1 MFFVDDGASI
11 KVPGALIEPTDS
23 EQKERSVAVTLG
35 EVLAGLH
42 GMAEIPGMPDLAEMP
57 PDGFTFQIPPCQ
69 RPYRWKL
76 SDIEHVLADVADMR
90 SAESTTLWY
99 FGPIC
104 FRRDKDVMQIYD
116 GQQRLTSMLLVVSV
130 LAERLQ
136 ADGANLGL
144 SEEQAER
151 LRSAAEGAARFSYDR
166 PATVDAIMLMT
177 ERLRNRFGLNR
188 KAGAGQ
194 LDVRAD
200 AQRVVWMLDHVFFSA
215 TVLRSDI
222 EAAQYF
228 QGENNRGAS
237 MQLVDL
243 VKSLNLRFV
252 PEADLE
258 KYAALWTNLAEQRTR
273 GTFQGSDAVERVL
286 LPSML
291 IVRGLWTF
299 EAEANDA
306 DDYRHFISG
315 RGDFA
320 RKRISD
326 SRAGTQGEATFPTL
340 SSMPRTGVPF
350 FRTLVWSAVLL
361 AAVRRTL
368 DTEADDYQQY
378 ITGQELEPLLCNGL
392 VYWADAFMT
401 DADGS
406 MPNRFEAFMA
416 SALEDPSQVNPDLL
430 AEADIVKECAARLAR
445 DPAYEGWREA
455 LLLVMETLRLLWE
468 RLDWRR
474 IVRAL
479 ALERTGE
486 CLLLVPYACGRA
498 EETVAEL
505 FRRVR
510 YRPSSMTGPNGH
522 NGDNEESKKEK
533 KNHAHQVSKASKM
546 VVFDLYEACGSRS
559 ESIAAVFNS

>member
-1 MFFVDDGASI
+1 M
-11 KVPGALIEPTDS
+11 IEPTDS

-116 GQQRLTSMLLVVSV
+116 GQQRLTSMLLVVLV

>member
-1 MFFVDDGASI
+1 MT
-11 KVPGALIEPTDS
+11 EPTDA
-23 EQKERSVAVTLG
+23 EHGERSIAVTLG
-35 EVLAGLH
+35 EVLAGLQ
-42 GMAEIPGMPDLAEMP
+42 GMAEIPGMPELAEMP
-57 PDGFTFQIPPCQ
+57 PAGFTFQIPPCQ

-104 FRRDKDVMQIYD
+104 FRRDQNVMQIYD

-151 LRSAAEGAARFSYDR
+151 LRSAAEGAARFSYER

-299 EAEANDA
+299 WAHWNDPA
-306 DDYRHFISG
+306 DYRHFMSG
-315 RGDFA
+315 GGALA
-320 RKRISD
+320 RKRMSD
-326 SRAGTQGEATFPTL
+326 SRGGTQGEATFPTL

-416 SALEDPSQVNPDLL
+416 SALEDPSQVNPDRL
-430 AEADIVKECAARLAR
+430 AEADIVKECADRLSR
-445 DPAYEGWREA
+445 DSAYEGWREA
-455 LLLVMETLRLLWE
+455 LLLVMEMVRLSWG
-468 RLDWRR
+468 RLDWTR
-474 IVRAL
+474 VVKAL

-486 CLLLVPYACGRA
+486 CLLLAPYAGGRA
-498 EETVAEL
+498 EETAEEL
-505 FRRVR
+505 LRRAR
-510 YRPSSMTGPNGH
+510 LRPWDLAGAGW
-522 NGDNEESKKEK
+522 ESRM
-533 KNHAHQVSKASKM
+533 A
-546 VVFDLYEACGSRS
+546 VFEAYDACGSRS
-559 ESIAAVFNS
+559 ESIAVVFKS

>member
-1 MFFVDDGASI
+1 M
-11 KVPGALIEPTDS
+11 
-23 EQKERSVAVTLG
+23 TLG

-69 RPYRWKL
+69 RPYCWKL

-90 SAESTTLWY
+90 SAESTTPWY

-104 FRRDKDVMQIYD
+104 LRRAGNVMQIYD

-151 LRSAAEGAARFSYDR
+151 LRSAAEGAARFRYAR
-166 PATVDAIMLMT
+166 PATVDAIMLMA
-177 ERLRNRFGLNR
+177 ERLRNRFGVNR
-188 KAGAGQ
+188 KAGVGQ
-194 LDVRAD
+194 LDVRED
-200 AQRVVWMLDHVFFSA
+200 AKRVVWMLDHVFFSA
-215 TVLRSDI
+215 TVLRSNI

-252 PEADLE
+252 PAAELN
-258 KYAALWTNLAEQRTR
+258 KYAALWTNLAEERSR
-273 GTFQGSDAVERVL
+273 GTFQGSDALERVL

-291 IVRGLWTF
+291 IVRGLRTL

-306 DDYRHFISG
+306 DDYRHFMSG
-315 RGDFA
+315 GGA
-320 RKRISD
+320 LVRKRNSD
-326 SRAGTQGEATFPTL
+326 SRTGAHGEFGLPTL
-340 SSMPRTGVPF
+340 SAMPRTGVPF
-350 FRTLVWSAVLL
+350 IRTLVWSAVLL

-368 DTEADDYQQY
+368 DTKATDYKEHIESQKF
-378 ITGQELEPLLCNGL
+378 ESLLCIGL
-392 VYWADAFMT
+392 IYWADTFMT

-406 MPNRFEAFMA
+406 MTQRFDDFMA
-416 SALEDPSQVNPDLL
+416 LALEDPSQVNPDRL
-430 AEADIVKECAARLAR
+430 AEADIVKECADRLSR
-445 DPAYEGWREA
+445 DSAYEGWREA
-455 LLLVMETLRLLWE
+455 LLLVMETVRLSWD
-468 RLDWRR
+468 RLKWTRV
-474 IVRAL
+474 VRAL

-486 CLLLVPYACGRA
+486 CLLLVPYAGGRA

-510 YRPSSMTGPNGH
+510 LYPWELMGS
-522 NGDNEESKKEK
+522 DWK
-533 KNHAHQVSKASKM
+533 KNLP
-546 VVFDLYEACGSRS
+546 VFEKYEACGDRS
-559 ESIAAVFNS
+559 ESIATVFKS

>member
-1 MFFVDDGASI
+1 MT
-11 KVPGALIEPTDS
+11 EPTDA
-23 EQKERSVAVTLG
+23 EHGERSIAVTLG
-35 EVLAGLH
+35 EVLAGLQ
-42 GMAEIPGMPDLAEMP
+42 GMAEIPGMPELAEMP
-57 PDGFTFQIPPCQ
+57 PAGFTFQIPPCQ
-69 RPYRWKL
+69 RPYCWKL

-90 SAESTTLWY
+90 SSESTTPWY

-104 FRRDKDVMQIYD
+104 FRRDQNVMQIYD

-273 GTFQGSDAVERVL
+273 GTFQESDAVERVL

>member
-1 MFFVDDGASI
+1 MT
-11 KVPGALIEPTDS
+11 EPTDA
-23 EQKERSVAVTLG
+23 EHGERSIAVTLG
-35 EVLAGLH
+35 EVLAGLQ
-42 GMAEIPGMPDLAEMP
+42 GMAEIPGMPELAEMP
-57 PDGFTFQIPPCQ
+57 PAGFTFQIPPCQ
-69 RPYRWKL
+69 RPYCWKL

-90 SAESTTLWY
+90 SSESTTPWY

-104 FRRDKDVMQIYD
+104 FRRDQNVMQIYD

-151 LRSAAEGAARFSYDR
+151 LRSAAEGAARFSYER
-166 PATVDAIMLMT
+166 PATVDAIMLMA
-177 ERLRNRFGLNR
+177 ERLRNRFGVNR
-188 KAGAGQ
+188 TAEAAQ
-194 LDVRAD
+194 FDVRDD
-200 AQRVVWMLDHVFFSA
+200 AKRVVWMLDHVFFSA

-306 DDYRHFISG
+306 DDYRHFISS

-392 VYWADAFMT
+392 VYWADAFVT

-416 SALEDPSQVNPDLL
+416 SALEDPSQVNPDRL

>member
-1 MFFVDDGASI
+1 M
-11 KVPGALIEPTDS
+11 IEPTDS

-69 RPYRWKL
+69 RPYCWKL

-90 SAESTTLWY
+90 SSESTTPWY

-104 FRRDKDVMQIYD
+104 FRRDQNVMQIYD

-151 LRSAAEGAARFSYDR
+151 LRSAAEGAARFSYER
-166 PATVDAIMLMT
+166 PATVDAIMLMA
-177 ERLRNRFGLNR
+177 ERLRNRFGVNR
-188 KAGAGQ
+188 TAEAAQ
-194 LDVRAD
+194 FDVRED
-200 AQRVVWMLDHVFFSA
+200 AKRVVWMLDHVFFSA

>member
-1 MFFVDDGASI
+1 M
-11 KVPGALIEPTDS
+11 IEPTDS

-273 GTFQGSDAVERVL
+273 DTFQGSDAVERVL

>member
-1 MFFVDDGASI
+1 
-11 KVPGALIEPTDS
+11 LIEPTDS

>member
-1 MFFVDDGASI
+1 M
-11 KVPGALIEPTDS
+11 
-23 EQKERSVAVTLG
+23 TLG

-69 RPYRWKL
+69 RPYCWKL
-76 SDIEHVLADVADMR
+76 SDIEHVFADVADMR
-90 SAESTTLWY
+90 SAESTTPWY

-104 FRRDKDVMQIYD
+104 LRRAGNVMQIYD

-151 LRSAAEGAARFSYDR
+151 LRSAAEGAARFRYAR
-166 PATVDAIMLMT
+166 PATVDAIMLMA
-177 ERLRNRFGLNR
+177 ERLRNRFGVNR
-188 KAGAGQ
+188 KAGVGQ
-194 LDVRAD
+194 LDVRED
-200 AQRVVWMLDHVFFSA
+200 AKRVVWMLDHVFFSA
-215 TVLRSDI
+215 TVLRSNI

-252 PEADLE
+252 PAAELN
-258 KYAALWTNLAEQRTR
+258 KYAALWTNLAEERSR
-273 GTFQGSDAVERVL
+273 GTFQGSDALERVL

-291 IVRGLWTF
+291 IVRGLRTL

-306 DDYRHFISG
+306 DDYRHFMSG
-315 RGDFA
+315 GGA
-320 RKRISD
+320 LVRKRISD
-326 SRAGTQGEATFPTL
+326 SRTGAHGEFGLPTL
-340 SSMPRTGVPF
+340 SAMPRTGVPF
-350 FRTLVWSAVLL
+350 IRTLVWSAVLL

-368 DTEADDYQQY
+368 DTKATDYKEHIESQKF
-378 ITGQELEPLLCNGL
+378 ESLLCIGL
-392 VYWADAFMT
+392 IYWADTFMT

-406 MPNRFEAFMA
+406 MTQRFDDFMA
-416 SALEDPSQVNPDLL
+416 LALEDPSQVNPDRL
-430 AEADIVKECAARLAR
+430 AEADIVKECADRLSR
-445 DPAYEGWREA
+445 DSAYEGWREA
-455 LLLVMETLRLLWE
+455 LLLVMETVRLSWD
-468 RLDWRR
+468 RLKWTRV
-474 IVRAL
+474 VRAL

-486 CLLLVPYACGRA
+486 CLLLVPYAGGRA

-510 YRPSSMTGPNGH
+510 LYPWELMGS
-522 NGDNEESKKEK
+522 DWK
-533 KNHAHQVSKASKM
+533 KNLP
-546 VVFDLYEACGSRS
+546 VFEKYEACGDRS
-559 ESIAAVFNS
+559 ESIATVFKS

>member
-1 MFFVDDGASI
+1 MT
-11 KVPGALIEPTDS
+11 EPTDA
-23 EQKERSVAVTLG
+23 EQEERSVAVTLG
-35 EVLAGLH
+35 EVLAGLQ

-69 RPYRWKL
+69 RPYCWKL

-90 SAESTTLWY
+90 SAESTTPWY

-104 FRRDKDVMQIYD
+104 LRRAGNVMQIYD

-151 LRSAAEGAARFSYDR
+151 LRSAAEGAARFRYAR
-166 PATVDAIMLMT
+166 PATVDAIMLMA
-177 ERLRNRFGLNR
+177 ERLRNRFGVNR
-188 KAGAGQ
+188 KAGVGQ
-194 LDVRAD
+194 LDVRED
-200 AQRVVWMLDHVFFSA
+200 AKRVVWMLDHVFFSA
-215 TVLRSDI
+215 TVLRSNI

-252 PEADLE
+252 PAAELN
-258 KYAALWTNLAEQRTR
+258 KYAALWTNLAEERSR
-273 GTFQGSDAVERVL
+273 GTFQGSDALERVL

-291 IVRGLWTF
+291 IVRGLRTL

-306 DDYRHFISG
+306 DDYRHFMSG
-315 RGDFA
+315 GGA
-320 RKRISD
+320 LVRKRISD
-326 SRAGTQGEATFPTL
+326 SRTGAHGEFGLPTL
-340 SSMPRTGVPF
+340 SAMPRTGVPF
-350 FRTLVWSAVLL
+350 IRTLVWSAVLL

-368 DTEADDYQQY
+368 DTKATDYKEHIESQKF
-378 ITGQELEPLLCNGL
+378 ESLLCIGL
-392 VYWADAFMT
+392 IYWADTFMT

-406 MPNRFEAFMA
+406 MTQRFDDFMA
-416 SALEDPSQVNPDLL
+416 LALEDPSQVNPDRL
-430 AEADIVKECAARLAR
+430 AEADIVKECADRLSR
-445 DPAYEGWREA
+445 DSAYEGWREA
-455 LLLVMETLRLLWE
+455 LLLVMETVRLSWD
-468 RLDWRR
+468 RLKWTRV
-474 IVRAL
+474 VRAL

-486 CLLLVPYACGRA
+486 CLLLVPYAGGRA

-510 YRPSSMTGPNGH
+510 LYPWELMGS
-522 NGDNEESKKEK
+522 DWK
-533 KNHAHQVSKASKM
+533 KNLP
-546 VVFDLYEACGSRS
+546 VFEKYEACGDRS
-559 ESIAAVFNS
+559 ESIATVFKS

>member
-1 MFFVDDGASI
+1 M
-11 KVPGALIEPTDS
+11 
-23 EQKERSVAVTLG
+23 TLG

-90 SAESTTLWY
+90 SSESTTPWY

-151 LRSAAEGAARFSYDR
+151 LRSAAEGAARFKYER
-166 PATVDAIMLMT
+166 PATVDAIMLMA
-177 ERLRNRFGLNR
+177 ERLRNRFGVNR
-188 KAGAGQ
+188 TAEAAQ
-194 LDVRAD
+194 FDVRED
-200 AQRVVWMLDHVFFSA
+200 AKRVVWMLDHVFFSA

-252 PEADLE
+252 PENELE
-258 KYAALWTNLAEQRTR
+258 KYAALWTNLAKERPW

-306 DDYRHFISG
+306 DDYRHFING

-326 SRAGTQGEATFPTL
+326 SRTKDEGKFKLPTL
-340 SSMPRTGVPF
+340 SSMPLTGVPF
-350 FRTLVWSAVLL
+350 IRTLVWSAVLL

-368 DTEADDYQQY
+368 DTEAGDYQKY

-392 VYWADAFMT
+392 VYWADAFMI

-406 MPNRFEAFMA
+406 MPNRFKVFMA
-416 SALEDPSQVNPDLL
+416 SALKDPSLVNPDRL

-510 YRPSSMTGPNGH
+510 YRPSSMTGPNGN

-533 KNHAHQVSKASKM
+533 KNQAHQVSKASKM
-546 VVFDLYEACGSRS
+546 VVFELYEACGSRP

>member
-1 MFFVDDGASI
+1 M
-11 KVPGALIEPTDS
+11 IEPTDS

-166 PATVDAIMLMT
+166 PATVDAIMLMI

-510 YRPSSMTGPNGH
+510 YRPPSMTGPNGH

>member
-1 MFFVDDGASI
+1 M
-11 KVPGALIEPTDS
+11 IEPTDS

-340 SSMPRTGVPF
+340 SSMPHTGVPF

>member
-1 MFFVDDGASI
+1 M
-11 KVPGALIEPTDS
+11 
-23 EQKERSVAVTLG
+23 TLG

-69 RPYRWKL
+69 RPYCWKL

-90 SAESTTLWY
+90 SAESTTPWY

-104 FRRDKDVMQIYD
+104 LRRAGNVMQIYD

-151 LRSAAEGAARFSYDR
+151 LRSAAEGAARFRYAR
-166 PATVDAIMLMT
+166 PATVDAIMLMA
-177 ERLRNRFGLNR
+177 ERLRNRFGVNR
-188 KAGAGQ
+188 KAGVGQ
-194 LDVRAD
+194 LDVRED
-200 AQRVVWMLDHVFFSA
+200 AKRVVWMLDHVFFSA
-215 TVLRSDI
+215 TVLRSNI

-252 PEADLE
+252 PAAELN
-258 KYAALWTNLAEQRTR
+258 KYAALWTNLAEERSR
-273 GTFQGSDAVERVL
+273 GTFQGSDALERVL

-291 IVRGLWTF
+291 IVRGLRTL

-306 DDYRHFISG
+306 DDYRHFMSG
-315 RGDFA
+315 GGA
-320 RKRISD
+320 LVRKRISD
-326 SRAGTQGEATFPTL
+326 SRTGAHGEFGLPTL
-340 SSMPRTGVPF
+340 SAMPRTGVPF
-350 FRTLVWSAVLL
+350 IRTLVWSAVLL

-368 DTEADDYQQY
+368 DTKATDYKEHIESQKF
-378 ITGQELEPLLCNGL
+378 ESLLCIGL
-392 VYWADAFMT
+392 IYWADTFMT

-406 MPNRFEAFMA
+406 MTQRFDDFMA
-416 SALEDPSQVNPDLL
+416 VALEDPSQVNPDRL
-430 AEADIVKECAARLAR
+430 AEADIVKECADRLSR
-445 DPAYEGWREA
+445 DSAYEGWREA
-455 LLLVMETLRLLWE
+455 LLLVMETVRLSWD
-468 RLDWRR
+468 RLKWTRV
-474 IVRAL
+474 VRAL

-486 CLLLVPYACGRA
+486 CLLLVPYAGGRA

-510 YRPSSMTGPNGH
+510 LYPWELMGS
-522 NGDNEESKKEK
+522 DWK
-533 KNHAHQVSKASKM
+533 KNLP
-546 VVFDLYEACGSRS
+546 VFEKYEACGDRS
-559 ESIAAVFNS
+559 ESIATVFKS

>member
-1 MFFVDDGASI
+1 M
-11 KVPGALIEPTDS
+11 IEPTDS

>member
-1 MFFVDDGASI
+1 MGLHCAGRVLRR
-11 KVPGALIEPTDS
+11 K
-23 EQKERSVAVTLG
+23 
-35 EVLAGLH
+35 LAGLH

-69 RPYRWKL
+69 RPYCWKL

-90 SAESTTLWY
+90 SAESTTPWY

-104 FRRDKDVMQIYD
+104 LRRAGNVMQIYD

-151 LRSAAEGAARFSYDR
+151 LRSAAEGAARFRYAR
-166 PATVDAIMLMT
+166 PATVDAIMLMA
-177 ERLRNRFGLNR
+177 ERLRNRFGVNR
-188 KAGAGQ
+188 KAGVGQ
-194 LDVRAD
+194 LDVRED
-200 AQRVVWMLDHVFFSA
+200 AKRVVWMLDHVFFSA
-215 TVLRSDI
+215 TVLRSNI

-252 PEADLE
+252 PAAELN
-258 KYAALWTNLAEQRTR
+258 KYAALWTNLAEERSR
-273 GTFQGSDAVERVL
+273 GTFQGSDALERVL

-291 IVRGLWTF
+291 IVRGLRTL

-306 DDYRHFISG
+306 DDYRHFMSG
-315 RGDFA
+315 GGA
-320 RKRISD
+320 LVRKRISD
-326 SRAGTQGEATFPTL
+326 SRTGAHGEFGLPTL
-340 SSMPRTGVPF
+340 SAMPRTGVPF
-350 FRTLVWSAVLL
+350 IRTLVWSAVLL

-368 DTEADDYQQY
+368 DTKATDYKEHIESQKF
-378 ITGQELEPLLCNGL
+378 ESLLCIGL
-392 VYWADAFMT
+392 IYWADTFMT

-406 MPNRFEAFMA
+406 MTQRFDDFMA
-416 SALEDPSQVNPDLL
+416 LALEDPSQVNPDRL
-430 AEADIVKECAARLAR
+430 AEADIVKECADRLSR
-445 DPAYEGWREA
+445 DSAYEGWREA
-455 LLLVMETLRLLWE
+455 LLLVMETVRLSWD
-468 RLDWRR
+468 RLKWTRV
-474 IVRAL
+474 VRAL

-486 CLLLVPYACGRA
+486 CLLLVPYAGGRA

-510 YRPSSMTGPNGH
+510 LYPWELMGS
-522 NGDNEESKKEK
+522 DWK
-533 KNHAHQVSKASKM
+533 KNLP
-546 VVFDLYEACGSRS
+546 VFEKYEACGDRS
-559 ESIAAVFNS
+559 ESIATVFKS

>member
-1 MFFVDDGASI
+1 M
-11 KVPGALIEPTDS
+11 IEPTDS

-90 SAESTTLWY
+90 SSESTTPWY

-104 FRRDKDVMQIYD
+104 FRRDQNVMQIYD

>member
-1 MFFVDDGASI
+1 M
-11 KVPGALIEPTDS
+11 IEPTDS

-151 LRSAAEGAARFSYDR
+151 LRSAAEGAARFSYER

-177 ERLRNRFGLNR
+177 ERLRNRFGVNR
-188 KAGAGQ
+188 TAEAAQ
-194 LDVRAD
+194 FDVRED
-200 AQRVVWMLDHVFFSA
+200 AKRVVWMLDHVFFSA

-306 DDYRHFISG
+306 DDYRHFMSG
-315 RGDFA
+315 GGA
-320 RKRISD
+320 LVRKRISD
-326 SRAGTQGEATFPTL
+326 SRTGAHGEFGLPTL
-340 SSMPRTGVPF
+340 SAMPRTGVPF
-350 FRTLVWSAVLL
+350 IRTLVWSAVLL

-368 DTEADDYQQY
+368 DTKATDYKEHIESQKF
-378 ITGQELEPLLCNGL
+378 ESLLCIGL
-392 VYWADAFMT
+392 IYWADTFMT

-406 MPNRFEAFMA
+406 MTQRFDDFMA
-416 SALEDPSQVNPDLL
+416 LALEDPSQVNPDRL
-430 AEADIVKECAARLAR
+430 AEADIVKECADRLSR
-445 DPAYEGWREA
+445 DSAYEGWREA
-455 LLLVMETLRLLWE
+455 LLLVMETVRLSWD
-468 RLDWRR
+468 RLKWTRV
-474 IVRAL
+474 VRAL

-486 CLLLVPYACGRA
+486 CLLLVPYAGGRA

-510 YRPSSMTGPNGH
+510 LYPWELMGS
-522 NGDNEESKKEK
+522 DWK
-533 KNHAHQVSKASKM
+533 KNLP
-546 VVFDLYEACGSRS
+546 VFEKYEACGDRS
-559 ESIAAVFNS
+559 ESIATVFKS

>member
-1 MFFVDDGASI
+1 M
-11 KVPGALIEPTDS
+11 
-23 EQKERSVAVTLG
+23 TLG
-35 EVLAGLH
+35 EVFAGLH

-69 RPYRWKL
+69 RPYCWKL

-90 SAESTTLWY
+90 SAESTTPWY

-104 FRRDKDVMQIYD
+104 LRRAGNVMQIYD

-151 LRSAAEGAARFSYDR
+151 LRSAAEGAARFRYAR
-166 PATVDAIMLMT
+166 PATVDAIMLMA
-177 ERLRNRFGLNR
+177 ERLRNRFGVNR
-188 KAGAGQ
+188 KAGVGQ
-194 LDVRAD
+194 LDVRED
-200 AQRVVWMLDHVFFSA
+200 AKRVVWMLDHVFFSA
-215 TVLRSDI
+215 TVLRSNI

-252 PEADLE
+252 PAAELN
-258 KYAALWTNLAEQRTR
+258 KYAALWTNLAEERSR
-273 GTFQGSDAVERVL
+273 GTFQGSDALERVL

-291 IVRGLWTF
+291 IVRGLRTL

-306 DDYRHFISG
+306 DDYRHFMSG
-315 RGDFA
+315 GGA
-320 RKRISD
+320 LVRKRISD
-326 SRAGTQGEATFPTL
+326 SRTGAHGEFGLPTL
-340 SSMPRTGVPF
+340 SAMPRTGVPF
-350 FRTLVWSAVLL
+350 IRTLVWSAVLL

-368 DTEADDYQQY
+368 DTKATDYKEHIESQKF
-378 ITGQELEPLLCNGL
+378 ESLLCIGL
-392 VYWADAFMT
+392 IYWADTFMT

-406 MPNRFEAFMA
+406 MTQRFDDFMA
-416 SALEDPSQVNPDLL
+416 LALEDPSQVNPDRL
-430 AEADIVKECAARLAR
+430 AEADIVKECADRLSR
-445 DPAYEGWREA
+445 DSAYEGWREA
-455 LLLVMETLRLLWE
+455 LLLVMETVRLSWD
-468 RLDWRR
+468 RLKWTRV
-474 IVRAL
+474 VRAL

-486 CLLLVPYACGRA
+486 CLLLVPYAGGRA

-510 YRPSSMTGPNGH
+510 LYPWELMGS
-522 NGDNEESKKEK
+522 DWK
-533 KNHAHQVSKASKM
+533 KNLP
-546 VVFDLYEACGSRS
+546 VFEKYEACGDRS
-559 ESIAAVFNS
+559 ESIATVFKS

>member
-1 MFFVDDGASI
+1 M
-11 KVPGALIEPTDS
+11 IEPTDS

-252 PEADLE
+252 PEAELE
-258 KYAALWTNLAEQRTR
+258 KYAALGTNLAKERPW
-273 GTFQGSDAVERVL
+273 GTFQGSDAVVRVL

>member
-1 MFFVDDGASI
+1 M
-11 KVPGALIEPTDS
+11 
-23 EQKERSVAVTLG
+23 TLG

-69 RPYRWKL
+69 RPYCWKL
-76 SDIEHVLADVADMR
+76 SAIEHVLADVADMR
-90 SAESTTLWY
+90 SAESTTPWY

-104 FRRDKDVMQIYD
+104 LRRAGNVMQIYD

-151 LRSAAEGAARFSYDR
+151 LRSAAEGAARFRYAR
-166 PATVDAIMLMT
+166 PATVDAIMLMA
-177 ERLRNRFGLNR
+177 ERLRNRFGVNR
-188 KAGAGQ
+188 KAGVGQ
-194 LDVRAD
+194 LDVRED
-200 AQRVVWMLDHVFFSA
+200 AKRVVWMLDHVFFSA
-215 TVLRSDI
+215 TVLRSNI

-252 PEADLE
+252 PAAELN
-258 KYAALWTNLAEQRTR
+258 KYAALWTNLAEERSR
-273 GTFQGSDAVERVL
+273 GTFQGSDALERVL

-291 IVRGLWTF
+291 IVRGLRTL

-306 DDYRHFISG
+306 DDYRHFMSG
-315 RGDFA
+315 GGA
-320 RKRISD
+320 LVRKRISD
-326 SRAGTQGEATFPTL
+326 SRTGAHGEFGLPTL
-340 SSMPRTGVPF
+340 SAMPRTGVPF
-350 FRTLVWSAVLL
+350 IRTLVWSAVLL

-368 DTEADDYQQY
+368 DTKATDYKEHIESQKF
-378 ITGQELEPLLCNGL
+378 ESLLCIGL
-392 VYWADAFMT
+392 IYWADTFMT

-406 MPNRFEAFMA
+406 MTQRFDDFMA
-416 SALEDPSQVNPDLL
+416 LALEDPSQVNPDRL
-430 AEADIVKECAARLAR
+430 AEADIVKECADRLSR
-445 DPAYEGWREA
+445 DSAYEGWREA
-455 LLLVMETLRLLWE
+455 LLLVMETVRLSWD
-468 RLDWRR
+468 RLKWTRV
-474 IVRAL
+474 VRAL

-486 CLLLVPYACGRA
+486 CLLLVPYAGGRA

-510 YRPSSMTGPNGH
+510 LYPWELMGS
-522 NGDNEESKKEK
+522 DWK
-533 KNHAHQVSKASKM
+533 KNLP
-546 VVFDLYEACGSRS
+546 VFEKYEACGDRS
-559 ESIAAVFNS
+559 ESIATVFKS

>member
-1 MFFVDDGASI
+1 M
-11 KVPGALIEPTDS
+11 
-23 EQKERSVAVTLG
+23 TLG

-69 RPYRWKL
+69 RPYCWKL

-90 SAESTTLWY
+90 SAESTTPWY

-104 FRRDKDVMQIYD
+104 LRRAGNVMQIYD

-151 LRSAAEGAARFSYDR
+151 LRSAAEGAARFRYAR
-166 PATVDAIMLMT
+166 PATVDAIMLMA
-177 ERLRNRFGLNR
+177 ERLRNRFGVNR
-188 KAGAGQ
+188 KAGVGQ
-194 LDVRAD
+194 LDVRED
-200 AQRVVWMLDHVFFSA
+200 AKRVVWMLDHVFFSA
-215 TVLRSDI
+215 TVLRSNI

-252 PEADLE
+252 PAAELN
-258 KYAALWTNLAEQRTR
+258 KYAALWTNLAEERSR
-273 GTFQGSDAVERVL
+273 GTFQGSDALERVL

-291 IVRGLWTF
+291 IVRGLRTL

-306 DDYRHFISG
+306 DDYRHFMSG
-315 RGDFA
+315 GGA
-320 RKRISD
+320 LVRKRISD
-326 SRAGTQGEATFPTL
+326 SRTDAHGEFGLPTL
-340 SSMPRTGVPF
+340 SAMPRTGVPF
-350 FRTLVWSAVLL
+350 IRTLVWSAVLL

-368 DTEADDYQQY
+368 DTKATDYKEHIESQKF
-378 ITGQELEPLLCNGL
+378 ESLLCIGL
-392 VYWADAFMT
+392 IYWADTFMT

-406 MPNRFEAFMA
+406 MTQRFDDFMA
-416 SALEDPSQVNPDLL
+416 VALEDPSQVNPDRL
-430 AEADIVKECAARLAR
+430 AEADIVKECADRLSR
-445 DPAYEGWREA
+445 DSAYEGWREA
-455 LLLVMETLRLLWE
+455 LLLVMETVRLSWD
-468 RLDWRR
+468 RLKWTRV
-474 IVRAL
+474 VRAL

-486 CLLLVPYACGRA
+486 CLLLVPYAGGRA

-510 YRPSSMTGPNGH
+510 LYPWELMGS
-522 NGDNEESKKEK
+522 DWK
-533 KNHAHQVSKASKM
+533 KNLP
-546 VVFDLYEACGSRS
+546 VFEKYEACGDRS
-559 ESIAAVFNS
+559 ESIATVFKS

>member
-1 MFFVDDGASI
+1 M
-11 KVPGALIEPTDS
+11 
-23 EQKERSVAVTLG
+23 TLG

-69 RPYRWKL
+69 RPYCWKL

-90 SAESTTLWY
+90 SAESTTPWY

-104 FRRDKDVMQIYD
+104 LRRAGNVMQIYD

-151 LRSAAEGAARFSYDR
+151 LRSAAEGAARFRYAR
-166 PATVDAIMLMT
+166 PATVDAIMLMA
-177 ERLRNRFGLNR
+177 ERLRNRFGVNR
-188 KAGAGQ
+188 KAGVGQ
-194 LDVRAD
+194 LDVRED
-200 AQRVVWMLDHVFFSA
+200 AKRVVWMLDHVFFSA
-215 TVLRSDI
+215 TVLRSNI

-252 PEADLE
+252 PAAELN
-258 KYAALWTNLAEQRTR
+258 KYAALWTNLAEERSR
-273 GTFQGSDAVERVL
+273 GTFQGSDALERVL

-291 IVRGLWTF
+291 IVRGLRTL

-306 DDYRHFISG
+306 DDYRHFMSG
-315 RGDFA
+315 GGA
-320 RKRISD
+320 LVRKRISD
-326 SRAGTQGEATFPTL
+326 SRTGAHGEFGLPTL
-340 SSMPRTGVPF
+340 SAMPRTGVPF
-350 FRTLVWSAVLL
+350 IRTLVWSAVLL

-368 DTEADDYQQY
+368 DTKATDYKEHIESQKF
-378 ITGQELEPLLCNGL
+378 ESLLCIGL
-392 VYWADAFMT
+392 IYWADTFMT

-406 MPNRFEAFMA
+406 MTERFDDFMA
-416 SALEDPSQVNPDLL
+416 LALEDPSQVNPDRL
-430 AEADIVKECAARLAR
+430 AEADIVKECADRLSR
-445 DPAYEGWREA
+445 DSAYEGWREA
-455 LLLVMETLRLLWE
+455 LLLVMETVRLSWD
-468 RLDWRR
+468 RLKWTRV
-474 IVRAL
+474 VRAL

-486 CLLLVPYACGRA
+486 CLLLVPYAGGRA

-510 YRPSSMTGPNGH
+510 LYPWELMGS
-522 NGDNEESKKEK
+522 DWK
-533 KNHAHQVSKASKM
+533 KNLP
-546 VVFDLYEACGSRS
+546 VFEKYEACGDRS
-559 ESIAAVFNS
+559 ESIATVFKS

>member
-1 MFFVDDGASI
+1 M
-11 KVPGALIEPTDS
+11 IEPTDA
-23 EQKERSVAVTLG
+23 EHGERSIAVTLG
-35 EVLAGLH
+35 EVLAGLQ
-42 GMAEIPGMPDLAEMP
+42 GMAEIPGMPELAEMP
-57 PDGFTFQIPPCQ
+57 PAGFTFQIPPCQ
-69 RPYRWKL
+69 RPYCWKL

-90 SAESTTLWY
+90 SSESTTPWY

-104 FRRDKDVMQIYD
+104 FRRDQNVMQIYD

-252 PEADLE
+252 PEAELE
-258 KYAALWTNLAEQRTR
+258 KYAALGTNLAKERPW
-273 GTFQGSDAVERVL
+273 GTFQGSDAVVRVL

-299 EAEANDA
+299 WAHWNDPA
-306 DDYRHFISG
+306 DYRHFMSG
-315 RGDFA
+315 GGALA
-320 RKRISD
+320 RKRMSD
-326 SRAGTQGEATFPTL
+326 SRGGTQGEATFPTL
-340 SSMPRTGVPF
+340 SSMPRAGVPF

-361 AAVRRTL
+361 AAVRQTL
-368 DTEADDYQQY
+368 DTEADDYKKY

-401 DADGS
+401 DGDGS
-406 MPNRFEAFMA
+406 MMKRFDDFMA
-416 SALEDPSQVNPDLL
+416 LALEDPSQVNPDRL
-430 AEADIVKECAARLAR
+430 AEADIVKECADRLSR
-445 DPAYEGWREA
+445 DSAYEGWREA
-455 LLLVMETLRLLWE
+455 LLLVMEMVRLSWG
-468 RLDWRR
+468 RLDWTR
-474 IVRAL
+474 VVKAL

-486 CLLLVPYACGRA
+486 CLLLAPYAGGRA
-498 EETVAEL
+498 EETAEEL
-505 FRRVR
+505 LRRAR
-510 YRPSSMTGPNGH
+510 LRPWDLAGAGW
-522 NGDNEESKKEK
+522 ESRM
-533 KNHAHQVSKASKM
+533 A
-546 VVFDLYEACGSRS
+546 VFEAYDACGSRS
-559 ESIAAVFNS
+559 ESIAVVFKS

>member
-1 MFFVDDGASI
+1 M
-11 KVPGALIEPTDS
+11 
-23 EQKERSVAVTLG
+23 TLG

-42 GMAEIPGMPDLAEMP
+42 GMAEIPGMPDLAGMP

-69 RPYRWKL
+69 RPYCWKL

-90 SAESTTLWY
+90 SAESTTPWY

-151 LRSAAEGAARFSYDR
+151 LRSAAEGAARFSYER
-166 PATVDAIMLMT
+166 PATVDAIMLMA
-177 ERLRNRFGLNR
+177 ERLRNRFGVNR
-188 KAGAGQ
+188 TAEAAQ
-194 LDVRAD
+194 FDVRDD
-200 AQRVVWMLDHVFFSA
+200 AKRVVWMLDHVFFSA

-252 PEADLE
+252 PAAELN
-258 KYAALWTNLAEQRTR
+258 KYAALWTNLAEERSR
-273 GTFQGSDAVERVL
+273 GTFQGSDALERVL

-291 IVRGLWTF
+291 IVRGLRTL

-306 DDYRHFISG
+306 DDYRHFMSG
-315 RGDFA
+315 GGA
-320 RKRISD
+320 LVRKRISD
-326 SRAGTQGEATFPTL
+326 SRTGAHGEFGLPTL
-340 SSMPRTGVPF
+340 SAMPRTGVPF
-350 FRTLVWSAVLL
+350 IRTLVWSAVLL

-368 DTEADDYQQY
+368 DTKATDYKEHIESQKF
-378 ITGQELEPLLCNGL
+378 ESLLCIGL
-392 VYWADAFMT
+392 IYWADTFMT

-406 MPNRFEAFMA
+406 MTQRFDDFMA
-416 SALEDPSQVNPDLL
+416 LALEDPSQVNPDRL
-430 AEADIVKECAARLAR
+430 AEADIVKECADRLSR
-445 DPAYEGWREA
+445 DSAYEGWREA
-455 LLLVMETLRLLWE
+455 LLLVMETVRLSWD
-468 RLDWRR
+468 RLKWTRV
-474 IVRAL
+474 VRAL

-486 CLLLVPYACGRA
+486 CLLLVPYAGGRA

-510 YRPSSMTGPNGH
+510 LYPWELMGS
-522 NGDNEESKKEK
+522 DWK
-533 KNHAHQVSKASKM
+533 KNLP
-546 VVFDLYEACGSRS
+546 VFEKYEACGDRS
-559 ESIAAVFNS
+559 ESIATVFKS

>member
-1 MFFVDDGASI
+1 MT
-11 KVPGALIEPTDS
+11 EPTDA
-23 EQKERSVAVTLG
+23 EQEERSVAVTLG
-35 EVLAGLH
+35 EVLAGLQ

-69 RPYRWKL
+69 RPYCWKL

-90 SAESTTLWY
+90 AAESTTPWY

-104 FRRDKDVMQIYD
+104 LRRAGNVMQIYD

-151 LRSAAEGAARFSYDR
+151 LRSAAEGAARFRYAR
-166 PATVDAIMLMT
+166 PATVDAIMLMA
-177 ERLRNRFGLNR
+177 ERLRNRFGVNR
-188 KAGAGQ
+188 KAGVGQ
-194 LDVRAD
+194 LDVRED
-200 AQRVVWMLDHVFFSA
+200 AKRVVWMLDHVFFSA
-215 TVLRSDI
+215 TVLRSNI

-252 PEADLE
+252 PAAELN
-258 KYAALWTNLAEQRTR
+258 KYAALWTNLAEERSR
-273 GTFQGSDAVERVL
+273 GTFQGSDALERVL

-291 IVRGLWTF
+291 IVRGLRTL

-306 DDYRHFISG
+306 DDYRHFMSG
-315 RGDFA
+315 GGA
-320 RKRISD
+320 LVRKRISD
-326 SRAGTQGEATFPTL
+326 SRTGAHGEFGLPTL
-340 SSMPRTGVPF
+340 SAMPRTGVPF
-350 FRTLVWSAVLL
+350 IRTLVWSAVLL

-368 DTEADDYQQY
+368 DTKATDYKEHIESQKF
-378 ITGQELEPLLCNGL
+378 ESLLCIGL
-392 VYWADAFMT
+392 IYWADTFMT

-406 MPNRFEAFMA
+406 MTQRFDDFMA
-416 SALEDPSQVNPDLL
+416 LALEDPSQVNPDRL
-430 AEADIVKECAARLAR
+430 AEADIVKECADRLSR
-445 DPAYEGWREA
+445 DSAYEGWREA
-455 LLLVMETLRLLWE
+455 LLLVMETVRLSWD
-468 RLDWRR
+468 RLKWTRV
-474 IVRAL
+474 VRAL

-486 CLLLVPYACGRA
+486 CLLLVPYAGGRA

-510 YRPSSMTGPNGH
+510 LYPWELMGS
-522 NGDNEESKKEK
+522 DWK
-533 KNHAHQVSKASKM
+533 KNLP
-546 VVFDLYEACGSRS
+546 VFEKYEACGDRS
-559 ESIAAVFNS
+559 ESIATVFKS

>member
-1 MFFVDDGASI
+1 M
-11 KVPGALIEPTDS
+11 IEPTDS

-69 RPYRWKL
+69 RPYCWKL

-90 SAESTTLWY
+90 SSESTTPWY

-104 FRRDKDVMQIYD
+104 FRRDQNVMQIYD

-306 DDYRHFISG
+306 DYRHFISG

-368 DTEADDYQQY
+368 DTEVDDYQQY

>member
-1 MFFVDDGASI
+1 M
-11 KVPGALIEPTDS
+11 IEPTDS

-340 SSMPRTGVPF
+340 SSMPRAGVPF

-406 MPNRFEAFMA
+406 MSNRFEAFMA

-430 AEADIVKECAARLAR
+430 AEVDIVKECAARLAR

>member
-1 MFFVDDGASI
+1 M
-11 KVPGALIEPTDS
+11 
-23 EQKERSVAVTLG
+23 TLG
-35 EVLAGLH
+35 EVLAGLQ

-69 RPYRWKL
+69 RPYCWKL

-90 SAESTTLWY
+90 SAESTTPWY

-104 FRRDKDVMQIYD
+104 LRRAGNVMQIYD

-151 LRSAAEGAARFSYDR
+151 LRSAAEGAARFRYAR
-166 PATVDAIMLMT
+166 PATVDAIMLMA
-177 ERLRNRFGLNR
+177 ERMRNRFGVNR
-188 KAGAGQ
+188 KAGVGQ
-194 LDVRAD
+194 LDVRED
-200 AQRVVWMLDHVFFSA
+200 AKRVVWMLDHVFFSA
-215 TVLRSDI
+215 TVLRSNI

-252 PEADLE
+252 PAAELN
-258 KYAALWTNLAEQRTR
+258 KYAALWTNLAEERSR
-273 GTFQGSDAVERVL
+273 GTFQGSDALERVL

-291 IVRGLWTF
+291 IVRGLRTL

-306 DDYRHFISG
+306 DDYRHFMSG
-315 RGDFA
+315 GGA
-320 RKRISD
+320 LVRKRISD
-326 SRAGTQGEATFPTL
+326 SRTGAHGEFGLPTL
-340 SSMPRTGVPF
+340 SAMPRTGVPF
-350 FRTLVWSAVLL
+350 IRTLVWSAVLL

-368 DTEADDYQQY
+368 DTKATDYKEHIESQKF
-378 ITGQELEPLLCNGL
+378 ESLLCIGL
-392 VYWADAFMT
+392 IYWADTFMT

-406 MPNRFEAFMA
+406 MTQRFDDFMA
-416 SALEDPSQVNPDLL
+416 LALEDPSQVNPDRL
-430 AEADIVKECAARLAR
+430 AEADIVKECADRLSR
-445 DPAYEGWREA
+445 DSAYEGWREA
-455 LLLVMETLRLLWE
+455 LLLVMETVRLSWD
-468 RLDWRR
+468 RLKWTRV
-474 IVRAL
+474 VRAL

-486 CLLLVPYACGRA
+486 CLLLVPYAGGRA

-510 YRPSSMTGPNGH
+510 LYPWELMGS
-522 NGDNEESKKEK
+522 DWK
-533 KNHAHQVSKASKM
+533 KNLP
-546 VVFDLYEACGSRS
+546 VFEKYEACGDRS
-559 ESIAAVFNS
+559 ESIATVFKS

>member
-1 MFFVDDGASI
+1 MT
-11 KVPGALIEPTDS
+11 EPTDA
-23 EQKERSVAVTLG
+23 EQEERSVAVTLG

-69 RPYRWKL
+69 RPYCWKL

-90 SAESTTLWY
+90 SAESTTPWY

-104 FRRDKDVMQIYD
+104 LRRAGNVMQIYD

-151 LRSAAEGAARFSYDR
+151 LRSAAEGAARFRYAR
-166 PATVDAIMLMT
+166 PATVDAIMLMA
-177 ERLRNRFGLNR
+177 ERLRNRFGVNR
-188 KAGAGQ
+188 KAGVGQ
-194 LDVRAD
+194 LDVRED
-200 AQRVVWMLDHVFFSA
+200 AKRVVWMLDHVFFSA
-215 TVLRSDI
+215 TVLRSNI

-252 PEADLE
+252 PAAELN
-258 KYAALWTNLAEQRTR
+258 KYAALWTNLAEERSR
-273 GTFQGSDAVERVL
+273 GTFQGSDALERVL

-291 IVRGLWTF
+291 IVRGLRTL

-306 DDYRHFISG
+306 DDYRHFMSG
-315 RGDFA
+315 GGA
-320 RKRISD
+320 LVRKRISD
-326 SRAGTQGEATFPTL
+326 SRTGAHGEFGLPTL
-340 SSMPRTGVPF
+340 SAMPRTGVPF
-350 FRTLVWSAVLL
+350 IRTLVWSAVLL

-368 DTEADDYQQY
+368 DTKATDYKEHIESQKF
-378 ITGQELEPLLCNGL
+378 ESLLCIGL
-392 VYWADAFMT
+392 IYWADTFMT

-406 MPNRFEAFMA
+406 MTQRFDDFMA
-416 SALEDPSQVNPDLL
+416 LALEDPSQVNPDRL
-430 AEADIVKECAARLAR
+430 AEADIVKECADRLSR
-445 DPAYEGWREA
+445 DSAYEGWREA
-455 LLLVMETLRLLWE
+455 LLLVMETVRLSWD
-468 RLDWRR
+468 RLKWTRV
-474 IVRAL
+474 VRAL

-486 CLLLVPYACGRA
+486 CLLLVPYAGGRA

-510 YRPSSMTGPNGH
+510 LYPWELMGS
-522 NGDNEESKKEK
+522 DWK
-533 KNHAHQVSKASKM
+533 KNLP
-546 VVFDLYEACGSRS
+546 VFEKYEACGDRS
-559 ESIAAVFNS
+559 ESIATVFKS

>member
-1 MFFVDDGASI
+1 M
-11 KVPGALIEPTDS
+11 IEPTDS

-69 RPYRWKL
+69 RPYCWKL

>member
-1 MFFVDDGASI
+1 M
-11 KVPGALIEPTDS
+11 
-23 EQKERSVAVTLG
+23 TLG

-69 RPYRWKL
+69 RPYCWKL

-90 SAESTTLWY
+90 SAESTTPWY

-104 FRRDKDVMQIYD
+104 LRRAGNVMQIYD

-151 LRSAAEGAARFSYDR
+151 LRSAAEGAARFRYAR
-166 PATVDAIMLMT
+166 PATVDAIMLMA
-177 ERLRNRFGLNR
+177 ERLRNRFGVNR
-188 KAGAGQ
+188 KAGVGQ
-194 LDVRAD
+194 LDVRED
-200 AQRVVWMLDHVFFSA
+200 AKRVVWMLDHVFFSA
-215 TVLRSDI
+215 TVLRSNI

-252 PEADLE
+252 PAAELN
-258 KYAALWTNLAEQRTR
+258 KYAALWTNLAEERSR
-273 GTFQGSDAVERVL
+273 GTFQGSDALERVL

-291 IVRGLWTF
+291 IVRGLRTL

-306 DDYRHFISG
+306 DDYSHFMSG
-315 RGDFA
+315 GGA
-320 RKRISD
+320 LVRKRISD
-326 SRAGTQGEATFPTL
+326 SRTGAHGEFGLPTL
-340 SSMPRTGVPF
+340 SAMPRTGVPF
-350 FRTLVWSAVLL
+350 IRTLVWSAVLL

-368 DTEADDYQQY
+368 DTKATDYKEHIESQKF
-378 ITGQELEPLLCNGL
+378 ESLLCIGL
-392 VYWADAFMT
+392 IYWADTFMT

-406 MPNRFEAFMA
+406 MTQRFDDFMA
-416 SALEDPSQVNPDLL
+416 LALEDPSQVNPDRL
-430 AEADIVKECAARLAR
+430 AEADIVKECADRLSR
-445 DPAYEGWREA
+445 DSAYEGWREA
-455 LLLVMETLRLLWE
+455 LLLVMETVRLSWD
-468 RLDWRR
+468 RLKWTRV
-474 IVRAL
+474 VRAL

-486 CLLLVPYACGRA
+486 CLLLVPYAGGRA

-510 YRPSSMTGPNGH
+510 LYPWELMGS
-522 NGDNEESKKEK
+522 DWK
-533 KNHAHQVSKASKM
+533 KNLP
-546 VVFDLYEACGSRS
+546 VFEKYEACGDRS
-559 ESIAAVFNS
+559 ESIATVFKS

>member
-1 MFFVDDGASI
+1 M
-11 KVPGALIEPTDS
+11 
-23 EQKERSVAVTLG
+23 TLG
-35 EVLAGLH
+35 EVLAGLQ
-42 GMAEIPGMPDLAEMP
+42 GMAEILGMPDLAEMP

-69 RPYRWKL
+69 RPYCWKL

-90 SAESTTLWY
+90 SAESTTPWY

-104 FRRDKDVMQIYD
+104 LRRAGNVMQIYD

-151 LRSAAEGAARFSYDR
+151 LRSAAEGAARFRYAR
-166 PATVDAIMLMT
+166 PATVDAIMLMA
-177 ERLRNRFGLNR
+177 ERLRNRFGVNR
-188 KAGAGQ
+188 KAGVGQ
-194 LDVRAD
+194 LDVRED
-200 AQRVVWMLDHVFFSA
+200 AKRVVWMLDHVFFSA
-215 TVLRSDI
+215 TVLRSNI

-252 PEADLE
+252 PAAELN
-258 KYAALWTNLAEQRTR
+258 KYAALWTNLAEERSR
-273 GTFQGSDAVERVL
+273 GTFQGSDALERVL

-291 IVRGLWTF
+291 IVRGLRTL

-306 DDYRHFISG
+306 DDYRHFMSG
-315 RGDFA
+315 GGA
-320 RKRISD
+320 LVRKRISD
-326 SRAGTQGEATFPTL
+326 SRTGAHGEFGLPTL
-340 SSMPRTGVPF
+340 SAMPRTGVPF
-350 FRTLVWSAVLL
+350 IRTLVWSAVLL

-368 DTEADDYQQY
+368 DTKATDYKEHIESQKF
-378 ITGQELEPLLCNGL
+378 ESLLCIGL
-392 VYWADAFMT
+392 IYWADTFMT

-406 MPNRFEAFMA
+406 MTQRFDDFMA
-416 SALEDPSQVNPDLL
+416 LALEDPSQVNPDRL
-430 AEADIVKECAARLAR
+430 AEADIVKECADRLSR
-445 DPAYEGWREA
+445 DSAYEGWREA
-455 LLLVMETLRLLWE
+455 LLLVMETVRLSWD
-468 RLDWRR
+468 RLKWTRV
-474 IVRAL
+474 VRAL

-486 CLLLVPYACGRA
+486 CLLLVPYAGGRA

-510 YRPSSMTGPNGH
+510 LYPWELMGS
-522 NGDNEESKKEK
+522 DWK
-533 KNHAHQVSKASKM
+533 KNLP
-546 VVFDLYEACGSRS
+546 VFEKYEACGDRS
-559 ESIAAVFNS
+559 ESIATVFKS